1 MTVLLSGASGYFG
14 RALVRALDEPVV
26 AVMRRADQSDRAAV
40 LARRTGAQVEA
51 VAGDLHRPLWGLS
64 ESTIG
69 DRRGDVRLVVNAA
82 AQASWAAGWHD
93 LMETNVEGARR
104 AVDVAATLGVPLVHI
119 SSLYAAHD
127 CGRHVPEA
135 LVDEATHLTKYERSK
150 NRAEHA
156 VADAAAELGV
166 PTTIVRVGG
175 LGGDLD
181 PLPGERAALPP
192 MLRLLDR
199 DGWGWVPYV
208 PSARI
213 DVAPRDLVAQTVA
226 RIAHAPAPPEG
237 GVVVRNVGL
246 GHASP
251 NAGALLTEAAR
262 LGMGYEKPVRPVPSP
277 AKPLMAISELADRFG
292 RGRRTTLLIG
302 VRYFAS
308 STVYLS
314 EGLGQDVSLAAL
326 VRTLV
331 RRPRLEP
338 QTLPSYYTRWIS

>member
-1 MTVLLSGASGYFG
+1 
-14 RALVRALDEPVV
+14 
-26 AVMRRADQSDRAAV
+26 
-40 LARRTGAQVEA
+40 
-51 VAGDLHRPLWGLS
+51 VAGDLRRPLWGLP
-64 ESTIG
+64 EPVL
-69 DRRGDVRLVVNAA
+69 DALRGQVRLVVNAA

-104 AVDVAATLGVPLVHI
+104 AVDVAATLGVPLVHV

-135 LVDEATHLTKYERSK
+135 LVDEAAHLTKYERSK
-150 NRAEHA
+150 NRSEHA
-156 VADAAAELGV
+156 VADAAADLGV

-208 PSARI
+208 PDARI
-213 DVAPRDLVAQTVA
+213 DVAPRDLVARTVA
-226 RIAHAPAPPEG
+226 GILDDRGTVPVPAPG
-237 GVVVRNVGL
+237 QAVVRNVGL

-251 NAGALLTEAAR
+251 NAGALLAEAAR

-277 AKPLMAISELADRFG
+277 AKPLMALSELADRFG

-314 EGLGQDVSLAAL
+314 EGLGQDLSLATL

-338 QTLPSYYTRWIS
+338 AALPSFYARWI

>member
-1 MTVLLSGASGYFG
+1 MTVLVSGASGYLG
-14 RALVRALDEPVV
+14 RALLRALDEPVV

-40 LARRTGAQVEA
+40 LSRRTGVGVDA
-51 VAGDLHRPLWGLS
+51 VAGDLHRPLWGLD
-64 ESTIG
+64 EATLDG
-69 DRRGDVRLVVNAA
+69 LRGRVSLVVNGA

-93 LMETNVEGARR
+93 LMATNVEGARR
-104 AVDVAATLGVPLVHI
+104 AVDVAATLGVPLVHV

-135 LVDEATHLTKYERSK
+135 LVDEAVHLTKYERSK
-150 NRAEHA
+150 NRSEHA
-156 VADAAAELGV
+156 VADAAADLGV

-175 LGGDLD
+175 LGGDID
-181 PLPGERAALPP
+181 PVPGERAALPP

-208 PSARI
+208 PNARI
-213 DVAPRDLVAQTVA
+213 DVAPRDLVARTVVGIM
-226 RIAHAPAPPEG
+226 REPAPPEG
-237 GVVVRNVGL
+237 VAVVRNVGL

-314 EGLGQDVSLAAL
+314 SGLGQDVSLAAL

-338 QTLPSYYTRWIS
+338 ATLPSFYERWI

>member
-1 MTVLLSGASGYFG
+1 MTVLISGATGYLG

-26 AVMRRADQSDRAAV
+26 AVLRRAELSDRAAV
-40 LARRTGAQVEA
+40 LERRTGVPVEA
-51 VAGDLHRPLWGLS
+51 VSGDLHQPRWGLADQVLD
-64 ESTIG
+64 G
-69 DRRGDVRLVVNAA
+69 LQGRVRLVVNGA

-104 AVDVAATLGVPLVHI
+104 SVDVAARLGVPLVHI

-127 CGRHVPEA
+127 CGRHVPED
-135 LVDEATHLTKYERSK
+135 LVDEASHLTKYERSK
-150 NRAEHA
+150 NRGEHA
-156 VADAAAELGV
+156 VADAAMDAAV
-166 PTTIVRVGG
+166 PTTIVRIGG
-175 LGGDLD
+175 LGGDHD
-181 PLPGERAALPP
+181 PVAGERPALPP
-192 MLRLLDR
+192 MLRLLDK
-199 DGWGWVPYV
+199 DGWGWVPYA
-208 PSARI
+208 PGARI
-213 DVAPRDLVAQTVA
+213 DVAPRDLVARTVVDIV
-226 RIAHAPAPPEG
+226 RGPAPD

-251 NAGALLTEAAR
+251 SAGALLSEAAR
-262 LGMGYEKPVRPVPSP
+262 LGMGYEKPVRPVPLP

-308 STVYLS
+308 DTVYLS
-314 EGLGQDVSLAAL
+314 SGLGQDVSLAGL

-338 QTLPSYYTRWIS
+338 AELPSFYTRWI